1 MRGCV
6 AAGDALLC
14 SLGCGDNAV
23 SLSYALAVGC
33 RSNAQPKKQTVPTT
47 VRGHSGVPWV
57 PLVCTRCWQRAC
69 IAMPTLQRTKANGQ
83 ESMQPAGTVDHLL
96 FSPPPRTLCVD
107 TLSHVL
113 AAMLPCTTLLLVIC
127 CSRRH
132 HARSVLTHCH
142 TCSPR
147 PCFRAPRYC
156 W

>member
-69 IAMPTLQRTKANGQ
+69 IAMPTLQRTKANG

-113 AAMLPCTTLLLVIC
+113 AAAMLPCTTLLLVIC
-127 CSRRH
+127 CPD
-132 HARSVLTHCH
+132 AV
-142 TCSPR
+142 CSPDCPGCTVAER
-147 PCFRAPRYC
+147 LWVPTR
-156 W
+156 